1 METVYIYILKSILV
15 SGILLGYYWG
25 ALRNTRFHHY
35 NRFYLIA
42 TMFLSLVLPAI
53 DLNWFTLQEPE
64 GLSAKQL
71 LLFIDQPGS
80 IALTEAAFTWEKLL
94 FISILLVSFSLVAFF
109 AYGIY
114 KIYRIKAVS
123 KITPMDRFDFVET
136 KNEDAPF
143 SFFKNLF
150 WREDISMEDE
160 TGRQI
165 LRHELTHIEQL
176 HTYDK
181 LLIAM
186 LSALFW
192 MNPFLWI
199 IRRELEVI
207 HEFIAD
213 EKAIDE
219 ADASALATMLLQ
231 THYQPSILSPGQ
243 SFFYS
248 SIKRRIIMLTSS
260 KKVSYSYARRLLIL
274 PVAMGILVLLSFTIK
289 ESLSDHPYSQIDEAA
304 IEASKLDTI
313 PAKYRDPKT
322 GKIKG
327 SFRIDIDGDMASFK
341 DIKSKKELFKVP
353 LSELAGPANKVIKVQ
368 GYPLDMSKK
377 VMFISADSSSKSEF
391 VVIGDGNSMP
401 PMPPMPP
408 LPPLPPLEPGKPGA
422 SRILVNG
429 REISPA
435 DLDKID
441 PSSIKTIDIRGDEKG
456 AAVSES
462 KLSGMTWTE
471 ATSADGKKIVT
482 MKVDSVMF
490 DGKAKVAVP
499 AHGKVSNIHISVDTS
514 DVVTVTGYKKKSNV
528 SATIVRTSDDKVV
541 EKAKT
546 DPNEPMT
553 VTGYKKNSKVAVST
567 QGNVSNL
574 NEKVDSKASGL
585 TSTLKTSDKFIMEK
599 ALQGDNVTSVNI
611 VEEGGKKVYYI
622 QKKVIASSN
631 LPAGTLFVVD
641 GKVISEEEMKA
652 ISPDKIQSINVIK
665 DASAETKYGE
675 KGKNGVIE
683 ITTKKK

>member
-15 SGILLGYYWG
+15 SGILLGYYWV

-192 MNPFLWI
+192 MNPFFWI

-231 THYQPSILSPGQ
+231 THYQPSILSTGQ

-248 SIKRRIIMLTSS
+248 SIKRRIIMLSSS

-289 ESLSDHPYSQIDEAA
+289 ESLSDHPNSQIDEAA

-322 GKIKG
+322 GQIKG
-327 SFRIDIDGDMASFK
+327 SFQIDIDGDMASFK

-353 LSELAGPANKVIKVQ
+353 LNELAGPANKKVSIE
-368 GYPLDMSKK
+368 GSPLYTEKK
-377 VMFISADSSSKSEF
+377 IVFIS
-391 VVIGDGNSMP
+391 GDSMP
-401 PMPPMPP
+401 LGTTFIGTSDAIRLRAGTDGSKVP
-408 LPPLPPLEPGKPGA
+408 
-422 SRILVNG
+422 RIIING

-441 PSSIKTIDIRGDEKG
+441 PSSIKTIDIRGAEKG
-456 AAVSES
+456 VAVSES

-471 ATSADGKKIVT
+471 ATSGDGKKIVT
-482 MKVDSVMF
+482 MKVDSVFF

-499 AHGKVSNIHISVDTS
+499 SQGNVSNIQISVDTS
-514 DVVTVTGYKKKSNV
+514 DVVTVTGYKKNSNV

-546 DPNEPMT
+546 DPNEPIT
-553 VTGYKKNSKVAVST
+553 VTGYKKNSNVST
-567 QGNVSNL
+567 I
-574 NEKVDSKASGL
+574 
-585 TSTLKTSDKFIMEK
+585 TIRTSDDK
-599 ALQGDNVTSVNI
+599 V
-611 VEEGGKKVYYI
+611 VEEAKKDPQTLTVTTTDKDDKKTI
-622 QKKVIASSN
+622 TFVQKHEEKTTLPKDVLYVI
-631 LPAGTLFVVD
+631 D
-641 GKVISEEEMKA
+641 GKEMESGSMKDVDPNT
-652 ISPDKIQSINVIK
+652 IKSINVLK
-665 DASAETKYGE
+665 GENAVKKYGD

>member
-1 METVYIYILKSILV
+1 
-15 SGILLGYYWG
+15 
-25 ALRNTRFHHY
+25 
-35 NRFYLIA
+35 
-42 TMFLSLVLPAI
+42 MFLSLVLPAI

-80 IALTEAAFTWEKLL
+80 IALSEAAFPWEKLL

-114 KIYRIKAVS
+114 KIYRIKSAS
-123 KITPMDRFDFVET
+123 KITPMDRFEFVET

-192 MNPFLWI
+192 MNPFFWI

-231 THYQPSILSPGQ
+231 THYQPSILSTGQ

-248 SIKRRIIMLTSS
+248 SIKRRIIMLSSS

-289 ESLSDHPYSQIDEAA
+289 ESLSDHPNSQIDEAA

-322 GKIKG
+322 GQIKG
-327 SFRIDIDGDMASFK
+327 SFQIDIDGDMASFK

-353 LSELAGPANKVIKVQ
+353 LNELAGPANKKVSIE
-368 GYPLDMSKK
+368 GSPLYTEKK
-377 VMFISADSSSKSEF
+377 IVFIS
-391 VVIGDGNSMP
+391 GDSMP
-401 PMPPMPP
+401 LGTTFIGTSDAIRLRAGTDGSKVP
-408 LPPLPPLEPGKPGA
+408 
-422 SRILVNG
+422 RIIING

-441 PSSIKTIDIRGDEKG
+441 PSSIKTIDIRGAEKG
-456 AAVSES
+456 VAVSES

-471 ATSADGKKIVT
+471 ATSGDGKKIVT
-482 MKVDSVMF
+482 MKVDSVFF

-499 AHGKVSNIHISVDTS
+499 SQGNVSNIQISVDTS
-514 DVVTVTGYKKKSNV
+514 DVVTVTGYKKNSNV

-546 DPNEPMT
+546 DPNEPIT
-553 VTGYKKNSKVAVST
+553 VTGYKKNSNVST
-567 QGNVSNL
+567 I
-574 NEKVDSKASGL
+574 
-585 TSTLKTSDKFIMEK
+585 TIRTSDDK
-599 ALQGDNVTSVNI
+599 V
-611 VEEGGKKVYYI
+611 VEEAKKDPQTLTVTTTDKDGKKTITFV
-622 QKKVIASSN
+622 QKHEEKTTLPKDVLYVI
-631 LPAGTLFVVD
+631 D
-641 GKVISEEEMKA
+641 GKEMESGSMKDVDPNT
-652 ISPDKIQSINVIK
+652 IKSINVLK
-665 DASAETKYGE
+665 GENAVKKYGD

>member
-15 SGILLGYYWG
+15 SGILLGYYWV

-80 IALTEAAFTWEKLL
+80 IALSEAAFPWEKLL

-114 KIYRIKAVS
+114 KIYRIKSAS
-123 KITPMDRFDFVET
+123 KITPMDRFEFVET

-192 MNPFLWI
+192 MNPFFWI

-231 THYQPSILSPGQ
+231 THYQPSILSTGQ

-248 SIKRRIIMLTSS
+248 SIKRRIIMLSSS

-289 ESLSDHPYSQIDEAA
+289 ESLSDHPNSQIDEAA

-322 GKIKG
+322 GQIKG
-327 SFRIDIDGDMASFK
+327 SFQIDIDGDMASFK

-353 LSELAGPANKVIKVQ
+353 LNELAGPANKKVSIE
-368 GYPLDMSKK
+368 GSPLYTEKK
-377 VMFISADSSSKSEF
+377 IVFIS
-391 VVIGDGNSMP
+391 GDSMP
-401 PMPPMPP
+401 LGTTFIGTSDAIRLRAGTDGSKVP
-408 LPPLPPLEPGKPGA
+408 
-422 SRILVNG
+422 RIIING

-456 AAVSES
+456 VAVSES

-471 ATSADGKKIVT
+471 ATSAHGKKIVT

-514 DVVTVTGYKKKSNV
+514 DVVTVTGYKKNSNV
-528 SATIVRTSDDKVV
+528 SATIVRTNDDKVV

-546 DPNEPMT
+546 DPNEPIT
-553 VTGYKKNSKVAVST
+553 VTGYKKNSNVST
-567 QGNVSNL
+567 I
-574 NEKVDSKASGL
+574 
-585 TSTLKTSDKFIMEK
+585 TIRTSDDK
-599 ALQGDNVTSVNI
+599 V
-611 VEEGGKKVYYI
+611 VEESKKDPKSLTVTTTDKDGKKTITYVQKSTEKTELPKDVLYI
-622 QKKVIASSN
+622 I
-631 LPAGTLFVVD
+631 D
-641 GKVISEEEMKA
+641 GKEMESISMKD
-652 ISPDKIQSINVIK
+652 IDPNTMQSINVLK
-665 DASAETKYGE
+665 GETALKLYGE

>member
-15 SGILLGYYWG
+15 SGILLGYYWL

-35 NRFYLIA
+35 NRFYLIT
-42 TMFLSLVLPAI
+42 TMFLSLFLPAI

-64 GLSAKQL
+64 GVSAKQL

-94 FISILLVSFSLVAFF
+94 FISILLVSLSLVSFF
-109 AYGIY
+109 AYGVY
-114 KIYRIKAVS
+114 KIYRIKSAS

-136 KNEDAPF
+136 RIEDAPF
-143 SFFKNLF
+143 SFFRNLF

-213 EKAIDE
+213 EKAVDE
-219 ADASALATMLLQ
+219 ADASALAAMLLQ
-231 THYQPSILSPGQ
+231 THYQSSILSTGQ

-289 ESLSDHPYSQIDEAA
+289 ESLSDHPNSPMDEAA
-304 IEASKLDTI
+304 IAASKLDTV

-322 GKIKG
+322 GQIKG
-327 SFRIDIDGDMASFK
+327 SFQIDIDGDMASFK

-353 LSELAGPANKVIKVQ
+353 LNELAGPTN
-368 GYPLDMSKK
+368 KK
-377 VMFISADSSSKSEF
+377 VSVEGFPLYTEKKIIFISGDSIPAGTTFSGTADAIRLRGVTDGSKAPR
-391 VVIGDGNSMP
+391 IIIN
-401 PMPPMPP
+401 
-408 LPPLPPLEPGKPGA
+408 GK
-422 SRILVNG
+422 
-429 REISPA
+429 EISPA

-441 PSSIKTIDIRGDEKG
+441 PSSIKTIDIRGIEKG
-456 AAVSES
+456 VHVSGNNMNG
-462 KLSGMTWTE
+462 LTWSE

-482 MKVDSVMF
+482 VKVDSVMF
-490 DGKAKVAVP
+490 DGKEKVAVP
-499 AHGKVSNIHISVDTS
+499 TQGKVSNIHISVDTS
-514 DVVTVTGYKKKSNV
+514 DAITVKGYKANSNV
-528 SATIVRTSDDKVV
+528 STVIVRTSDDKVV
-541 EKAKT
+541 EESKKNPNTLTFTTTDKDGKKT
-546 DPNEPMT
+546 ITYVQKSTEKTELPKDLLYIIDGKEMESISMKDIDPNT
-553 VTGYKKNSKVAVST
+553 IK
-567 QGNVSNL
+567 
-574 NEKVDSKASGL
+574 
-585 TSTLKTSDKFIMEK
+585 
-599 ALQGDNVTSVNI
+599 
-611 VEEGGKKVYYI
+611 
-622 QKKVIASSN
+622 
-631 LPAGTLFVVD
+631 
-641 GKVISEEEMKA
+641 
-652 ISPDKIQSINVIK
+652 SINVLK
-665 DASAETKYGE
+665 GENAEKKYGE

-683 ITTKKK
+683 ITTKKN